1 MIHELYVS
9 MSQYKPQ
16 NIWESSQYQTHSHE
30 AGAGVPGPNS
40 FDIIYNLDILYSICW
55 RSGKGSKNIQ

>member
-40 FDIIYNLDILYSICW
+40 FDIIYNLDILYSIC
-55 RSGKGSKNIQ
+55 